1 MKIRGACGETAQDRS
16 LDLAH
21 VVEFSVDQGLAEVGG
36 GLAVARRRRR
46 VRGQIQFAHCDARQV
61 ADIQA
66 SQTSGRAR
74 SWVASPD
81 VQRRRE
87 GMIAHIWR
95 IVAGAASSLK
105 RATGREIV
113 VDPSYTGNVDGPGI
127 ENELTTRNRCP
138 GGRGRQRRPGVKRVE
153 DCGRK
158 LTITLRYQPTWR
170 LEPRYEGV
178 DAGVDADKE
187 RLGREWHG
195 SASCAVNVQSA
206 RVVTDHLCRKQRHL
220 KIHDLLLLR
229 EGWPR
234 PIPLRVAGGGIHR
247 LVRQIVQK
255 RGWIVR
261 VQNLGRAGGGGGF
274 SPVKHDRAQK
284 TQVGSGQRPPVHRNH
299 IALVAVVGI
308 VYAHD
313 LVVRTL
319 GDTNGDANQPARAQ
333 QAISRFPSGKR
344 RNVYAVV
351 AVRAVVGA
359 ENRVLALGLLKPLL
373 DVGGGNGHAV
383 ARLMA

>member
-127 ENELTTRNRCP
+127 ENELPARNRCP
-138 GGRGRQRRPGVKRVE
+138 RGCGRHGRPGVKGVKDGGGE
-153 DCGRK
+153 QAVAGF
-158 LTITLRYQPTWR
+158 YQPTWR
-170 LEPRYEGV
+170 LEPRDEGV
-178 DAGVDADKE
+178 DAGVDADK
-187 RLGREWHG
+187 
-195 SASCAVNVQSA
+195 
-206 RVVTDHLCRKQRHL
+206 K
-220 KIHDLLLLR
+220 
-229 EGWPR
+229 
-234 PIPLRVAGGGIHR
+234 R
-247 LVRQIVQK
+247 LV
-255 RGWIVR
+255 
-261 VQNLGRAGGGGGF
+261 
-274 SPVKHDRAQK
+274 H
-284 TQVGSGQRPPVHRNH
+284 
-299 IALVAVVGI
+299 
-308 VYAHD
+308 
-313 LVVRTL
+313 
-319 GDTNGDANQPARAQ
+319 
-333 QAISRFPSGKR
+333 
-344 RNVYAVV
+344 
-351 AVRAVVGA
+351 
-359 ENRVLALGLLKPLL
+359 
-373 DVGGGNGHAV
+373 GHEW
-383 ARLMA
+383 